1 MSCVIVVPC
10 HNEEKRLDGERLLGL
25 LARPGISLL
34 FVDDGSTDRTRE
46 RLLEIAARAPDQVR
60 VHGLG
65 HNRGKG
71 EAVREGLLQALAS
84 GAAAVGYLDADLS
97 TPPEEMLG
105 LVAAL
110 ASDPA
115 IQVVLGSRV
124 SLLGRRIERKR
135 ARHYLGRVFASVAS
149 LALGIPVYDTQCGAK
164 VFRRCPALEA
174 ALARP
179 FSSRWAF
186 DVELLGR
193 LLVGEDG
200 SPQLGEEAFVEVPL
214 HRWHDV
220 KGSSLSPGPM
230 LKAGIDLVR
239 IGWQIRRRRRAPAP
253 QPAGAGSA
261 SRGGVPSV
269 RS

>member
-1 MSCVIVVPC
+1 MRCTIVVPC

-46 RLLEIAARAPDQVR
+46 RLLEIAARAPDRVR
-60 VHGLG
+60 VHALD

-71 EAVREGLLQALAS
+71 EAVREGLLQALAT

-110 ASDPA
+110 ADPR

-124 SLLGRRIERKR
+124 SLLGRRIERQR

-164 VFRRCPALEA
+164 VFRRSPTLEA

-200 SPQLGEEAFVEVPL
+200 APQLGESVFVEVPL
-214 HRWHDV
+214 QRWHDV
-220 KGSSLSPGPM
+220 KGSSLSPGHM
-230 LKAGIDLVR
+230 LKAGIDLLR
-239 IGWQIRRRRRAPAP
+239 IAGQIRRRRRSRAP
-253 QPAGAGSA
+253 QPAGDGSA
-261 SRGGVPSV
+261 SRGGVPPV

>member
-1 MSCVIVVPC
+1 MTRFLIVVPC
-10 HNEEKRLDGERLLGL
+10 HNEEKRLDAERLAGL
-25 LARPGISLL
+25 LARADTDLM

-46 RLLEIAARAPDQVR
+46 RLHEIAARAPDRVR
-60 VHGLG
+60 VHGLPA
-65 HNRGKG
+65 NRGKG
-71 EAVREGLLQALAS
+71 EAVREGLLQALAT

-97 TPPEEMLG
+97 TPPEEMLR

-110 ASDPA
+110 EDPA

-124 SLLGRRIERKR
+124 SLLGRRIERRR
-135 ARHYLGRVFASVAS
+135 ARHYLGRIFASVAS
-149 LALGIPVYDTQCGAK
+149 IGLGIPVYDTQCGAK
-164 VFRRCPALEA
+164 VFRRGPALEA

-200 SPQLGEEAFVEVPL
+200 APQLGVAAFLEVPL
-214 HRWHDV
+214 LRWQDV
-220 KGSSLSPGPM
+220 KGSSLSPGHM
-230 LKAGIDLVR
+230 LKAGIDLLR
-239 IGWQIRRRRRAPAP
+239 ISGQIRRRRARAP
-253 QPAGAGSA
+253 QLAGAGSR
-261 SRGGVPSV
+261 SGVPPV